1 MNSFYKA
8 CIIIAILISAIL
20 NAALIMYDKMNIDR
34 FITINITVF
43 IIAGVVALLRYLC
56 YVAIRENPE

>member
-8 CIIIAILISAIL
+8 CIFIAILISLIL
-20 NAALIMYDKMNIDR
+20 NVALIMYDIMNFKR

-43 IIAGVVALLRYLC
+43 TIAGIAAVLRYLC